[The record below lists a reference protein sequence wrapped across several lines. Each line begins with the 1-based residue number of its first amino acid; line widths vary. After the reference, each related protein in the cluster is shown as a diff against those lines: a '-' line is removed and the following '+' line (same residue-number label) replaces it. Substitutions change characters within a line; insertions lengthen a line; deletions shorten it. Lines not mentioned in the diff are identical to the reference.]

1 MKEIR
6 QRSIRKILSKTQVQ
20 NQEELLNLLSSEGIQ
35 TTQATLS
42 RDLKE
47 MRVVKL
53 HKPDGG
59 YLFSIPSEAMHVVPD
74 AAHSASGI
82 VSLEISGQ
90 LAVIRTRPGYA
101 NMLGAVVDA
110 SVGNALMGT
119 IAGDD
124 TLLLILRQDT
134 TAESLLL
141 VLGRFLPGIEDKLIK
156 Y

>member
-6 QRSIRKILSKTQVQ
+6 QRTIRKILGRTQVQ
-20 NQEELLNLLSSEGIQ
+20 NQDELLNLLAAEGIQ
-35 TTQATLS
+35 ITQATLS

-59 YLFSIPSEAMHVVPD
+59 YFFSIPAESMHVVPD
-74 AAHSASGI
+74 AAHSTSGI

-110 SVGNALMGT
+110 SVGSAIMGT
-119 IAGDD
+119 IAGNRTHRD
-124 TLLLILRQDT
+124 
-134 TAESLLL
+134 
-141 VLGRFLPGIEDKLIK
+141 PGSIPSRNRR
-156 Y
+156 